1 MKSVQALWDE
11 PIVQKKYYNLLN
23 KQTVPAERARLIAV
37 ASEHASDWLNAIPLP
52 SLGLKL
58 DNTSLRIA
66 FGLRLGSK
74 MVVPHKCVCGNLVDS
89 NGRHGLYCQKAKG
102 TNPRHQQAND
112 ILRRSLA
119 QANVTATLEPIGLS
133 ATDGKQP
140 DGQTL
145 WPWNRGKMLIWDYT
159 CHCTLA
165 PSYTDKILFT
175 HPKTFVHAVR

>member
-89 NGRHGLYCQKAKG
+89 NGRHGLYC
-102 TNPRHQQAND
+102 
-112 ILRRSLA
+112 I
-119 QANVTATLEPIGLS
+119 VT
-133 ATDGKQP
+133 
-140 DGQTL
+140 
-145 WPWNRGKMLIWDYT
+145 
-159 CHCTLA
+159 
-165 PSYTDKILFT
+165 F
-175 HPKTFVHAVR
+175 